1 MAKLE
6 GQSIASS
13 YEQLLHVDRD
23 GGGNGT
29 TLVDVKDGKN
39 TTTFALKLA
48 TDKAEIDGALTI
60 DQDSNV
66 SALTVDT
73 EATTAHGIF
82 FNAPTITEGNVL
94 LVDGANSLTTGRLAY
109 FGSNSSDNSSRNL
122 FEIQNINSSAT
133 GATALKITQNSTA
146 PALVALGNIGIG
158 TSSPEAS
165 LDVNTSITGNTG
177 VNYGVIIR
185 GSEVSGTNLEA
196 GDGIGL
202 KFEVPADTATSAVG
216 ASIEALKAV
225 GTDSSHETKLLFKT
239 SGSNETLNTTFTM
252 FHNQNV
258 AIEATKEFYLDGG
271 SNTFIS
277 EVSSDTIQFTTGGSE
292 RVRIHSSGD
301 VSIGD
306 STLPRLSAVS
316 GVDNGLRIAHAS
328 SDGDVAYFE
337 MEGKKSG
344 ADADVC
350 IMSFNNADSDD
361 TYKRLGEIRVSRVGA
376 DNSGQF
382 SFRTDNAG
390 TFGTRMTITSAGNV
404 GIGTTSNN
412 NSAKLGVAG
421 DINIG
426 NGQSS
431 SIAYFENS
439 GTDMYIEGNSSN
451 LNIGSVGNTQFIRF
465 TAGGGLQVPSGTV
478 GIGNAGTDR
487 SVRPAG
493 YAVPKLAI
501 EGTAFDGALTVI
513 ENQNDIS
520 GGLIAIGKSRGTSA
534 NANTIVQNGD
544 VVGRLTFNPAD
555 GTDVRINGGEIR
567 TVVNDSSPAEN
578 AIACDLLFM
587 TNDSTS
593 IDAATRFRLDANSR
607 ISLSNNDGGTQNTV
621 FGHTAGDGNGSG
633 IDAGSNYNVF
643 IGHNVAGGGTLSD
656 ATENTAVGYSAL
668 ANLTSGDANVAIGRS
683 ALINLNTGTDN
694 VAVGI
699 KALEAVTDSQYNVGV
714 GRQAAFKITTGDKN
728 ISIGAGTLAIATTAS
743 SIIAIGHDAAY
754 SVSAS
759 STTSDGTVAIGDS
772 ALNALTTGAAN
783 TAIGYQALDAE
794 DAGGNNVAV
803 GYQSLTNQNNDTGGN
818 TAVGKASG
826 SAITSGYSNTLIGH
840 SAGSTLQGGYQNTII
855 GMNADATSGKI
866 NATAVGYGT
875 IAQADDSVTLGND
888 AVSAVY
894 MASDSGAIVHTA
906 GIQFPASQV
915 ANGGANTLDD
925 YEEGTWTPAFVSGS
939 GHAPSSIT
947 VTRAVYTK
955 IGNVVTLEGNIGFDD
970 SGGGGDAF
978 TLSGVPF
985 NFATNSFPTGVA
997 NFRFTAFSESTMIY
1011 ALGNAGSG
1019 QLAFYYNDGNGD
1031 RAFVS
1036 YTNTDVGSNTLTF
1049 TITYIV

>member
-133 GATALKITQNSTA
+133 GATALKITQNSTGLA
-146 PALVALGNIGIG
+146 IHSTGDVLANGGINTGTDMNNRAIISYDSGALTLGTRVSSTNYFDTLRIKNGLVGIG
-158 TSSPEAS
+158 AVPEKTLTISSANAQLHIKESDA
-165 LDVNTSITGNTG
+165 
-177 VNYGVIIR
+177 
-185 GSEVSGTNLEA
+185 GTNLKNWLFNAE
-196 GDGIGL
+196 GGVLYYQTLTD
-202 KFEVPADTATSAVG
+202 
-216 ASIEALKAV
+216 AL
-225 GTDSSHETKLLFKT
+225 G
-239 SGSNETLNTTFTM
+239 
-252 FHNQNV
+252 
-258 AIEATKEFYLDGG
+258 GG
-271 SNTFIS
+271 STYLQVNRT
-277 EVSSDTIQFTTGGSE
+277 EQTVTQVSFP
-292 RVRIHSSGD
+292 SGD

-306 STLPRLSAVS
+306 TTQPRLSAVS

-328 SDGDVAYFE
+328 ADGDVAYFE

-390 TFGTRMTITSAGNV
+390 TFGTRMTITSAG
-404 GIGTTSNN
+404 
-412 NSAKLGVAG
+412 
-421 DINIG
+421 
-426 NGQSS
+426 
-431 SIAYFENS
+431 
-439 GTDMYIEGNSSN
+439 
-451 LNIGSVGNTQFIRF
+451 
-465 TAGGGLQVPSGTV
+465 TV

-487 SVRPAG
+487 SARPAG

-520 GGLIAIGKSRGTSA
+520 GGLIAIGKSRGTSV

-544 VVGRLTFNPAD
+544 IVGRLTFNPAD

-593 IDAATRFRLDANSR
+593 IDAATRFRLDGNSR
-607 ISLSNNDGGTQNTV
+607 ISLSNNDLGTQNTV
-621 FGHTAGDGNGSG
+621 FGSLAGAN

-643 IGHNVAGGGTLSD
+643 IGHNVAGGSLND
-656 ATENTAVGYSAL
+656 ATQNTGIGYSAL
-668 ANLTSGDANVAIGRS
+668 ANLTSGDTNTAIGRS
-683 ALINLNTGTDN
+683 AGL
-694 VAVGI
+694 
-699 KALEAVTDSQYNVGV
+699 S
-714 GRQAAFKITTGDKN
+714 ITTGTLN
-728 ISIGAGTLAIATTAS
+728 TFIGKSVAGS
-743 SIIAIGHDAAY
+743 
-754 SVSAS
+754 SAS
-759 STTSDGTVAIGDS
+759 AT
-772 ALNALTTGAAN
+772 NQ
-783 TAIGYQALDAE
+783 TAIGADVTAQGD
-794 DAGGNNVAV
+794 
-803 GYQSLTNQNNDTGGN
+803 N
-818 TAVGKASG
+818 T
-826 SAITSGYSNTLIGH
+826 
-840 SAGSTLQGGYQNTII
+840 
-855 GMNADATSGKI
+855 
-866 NATAVGYGT
+866 
-875 IAQADDSVTLGND
+875 VTLGNASVTD
-888 AVSAVY
+888 VY

-915 ANGGANTLDD
+915 ANGGANVLDD
-925 YEEGTWTPAFVSGS
+925 YEEGFHTAVVSPSSSGS
-939 GHAPSSIT
+939 
-947 VTRAVYTK
+947 VTQNASFDQLAYTK
-955 IGNVVTLEGNIGFDD
+955 IGRLVTVTGRIY
-970 SGGGGDAF
+970 
-978 TLSGVPF
+978 LSGI
-985 NFATNSFPTGVA
+985 SSPTGHINITMPFTVA
-997 NFRFTAFSESTMIY
+997 DLDERSESGSASVTFLNVTGANIADFVALFTNGGASLEVYLGDGTTVQSDSANALTATTEIFISAQYFTA
-1011 ALGNAGSG
+1011 
-1019 QLAFYYNDGNGD
+1019 
-1031 RAFVS
+1031 
-1036 YTNTDVGSNTLTF
+1036 
-1049 TITYIV
+1049 